1 MMANT
6 PAFRKITAGKLKK
19 LMTENADV
27 LLIDTLPAE
36 VHAGRRIPGAKN
48 ACVYEVVFPDRVR
61 ELAPRLDQFII
72 LYGSSRRS
80 RDSRAAAEKLLRLG
94 YSSVHVLEG
103 GIAAWQQEGLAVAG
117 DQTLPAEDAAMRLA
131 IEDRI
136 YRVDV
141 ERSLIG
147 WTGRNANN
155 KHVGSVRL
163 SKGEIRVGAGAIGGH
178 FEIDMRSI
186 RNYNLEGDE
195 LQPVLL
201 AHLES
206 DDFFFVKLFPKA
218 AFTIQKV
225 RLAATPYLSA
235 PNAVVEGDLVLRGV
249 RRRIRFPAT
258 VNRSAEGGI
267 AAEAHFDIDRTRWNA
282 IYGSARF
289 FEHLGMHLV
298 FDIISI
304 EVRILA
310 L

>member
-1 MMANT
+1 MANT

-36 VHAGRRIPGAKN
+36 VHARRRIPGAKN

-94 YSSVHVLEG
+94 YSKVHVLEG

-117 DQTLPAEDAAMRLA
+117 NQAFAAEDPATRLA

-141 ERSLIG
+141 ERSLIE

-163 SKGEIRVGAGAIGGH
+163 SDGEIRVSAGAIGGH

-195 LQPVLL
+195 LQPVLI

-218 AFTIQKV
+218 AFTITSGK
-225 RLAATPYLSA
+225 LAAAPCLSA
-235 PNAVVEGDLVLRGV
+235 PNAVFEGRLALRGIE
-249 RRRIRFPAT
+249 RPIRFPAT
-258 VNRSAEGGI
+258 VTRPADGGI

-282 IYGSARF
+282 IYGSARY
-289 FEHLGMHLV
+289 FEHLGMHMV
-298 FDIISI
+298 FDLVSI
-304 EVRILA
+304 EVRIVA
-310 L
+310 R

>member
-1 MMANT
+1 MENT
-6 PAFRKITAGKLKK
+6 SAFRKITAGRLKK
-19 LMTENADV
+19 LMAENADV
-27 LLIDTLPAE
+27 QLIDTLPAE
-36 VHAGRRIPGAKN
+36 VHAGRHIPGAKN

-61 ELAPRLDQFII
+61 EIAPRLDQFII

-94 YSSVHVLEG
+94 YSNVHVLEG
-103 GIAAWQQEGLAVAG
+103 GIAAWQQEGLAVAV
-117 DQTLPAEDAAMRLA
+117 DQALPAEDAAMRLA

-163 SKGEIRVGAGAIGGH
+163 SEGEIRVCAGAVDGH

-195 LQPVLL
+195 LQPALI

-218 AFTIQKV
+218 AFTITSAK
-225 RLAATPYLSA
+225 LAAASYRST
-235 PNAVVEGDLVLRGV
+235 PNAVVAGSLALRGV
-249 RRRIRFPAT
+249 RRKIRFPAT
-258 VNRSAEGGI
+258 VSHTAEGGI
-267 AAEAHFDIDRTRWNA
+267 AAEAHFDIDRTRWKA
-282 IYGSARF
+282 IYGSARY
-289 FEHLGMHLV
+289 FEHLGMHRV
-298 FDIISI
+298 FDPVSI
-304 EVRILA
+304 EVRIVA
-310 L
+310 R